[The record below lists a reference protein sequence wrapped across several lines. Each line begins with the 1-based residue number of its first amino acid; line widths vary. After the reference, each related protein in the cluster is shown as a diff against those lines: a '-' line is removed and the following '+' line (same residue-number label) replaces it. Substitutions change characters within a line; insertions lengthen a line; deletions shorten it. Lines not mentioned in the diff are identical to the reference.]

1 MKIVSSQACL
11 AMMARCH
18 RTSTSHFGHHPR
30 WAINDGQRY
39 AIASLINSN
48 CTLFFSPELRQC
60 DNWWHFCFSP
70 AGISLFSF
78 VIHRGVV
85 VWLSFQLPVVSHNKR
100 QDASY
105 SSCSVQLIKTP
116 LNVFIKS
123 FLYQFS
129 SHRRCSCGWYC
140 IKTGIWENSSFKF
153 YKITWKTFYTKLIC
167 TS

>member
-1 MKIVSSQACL
+1 VKVISRDAMKIVSSQACL

-60 DNWWHFCFSP
+60 DNWWHICFSP

-78 VIHRGVV
+78 EFIEVL
-85 VWLSFQLPVVSHNKR
+85 LSGFHFNCRWS
-100 QDASY
+100 
-105 SSCSVQLIKTP
+105 LIINVKMPATP
-116 LNVFIKS
+116 AVRFN
-123 FLYQFS
+123 
-129 SHRRCSCGWYC
+129 
-140 IKTGIWENSSFKF
+140 
-153 YKITWKTFYTKLIC
+153 
-167 TS
+167 